1 MVDTNKKLPKHGWDD
16 KEIVPK
22 KGFTT
27 GYQDILGNK
36 EITYASPSEPDK
48 YSYQK
53 TRASGSYETIQID
66 SSKKEIRT
74 LFAPG
79 EERGYTGGGKST
91 QVDGHQD
98 NNTESTFRINVAGDF
113 GTSNKTLYHT
123 STEGSVIAHNRYKDE
138 YVVAA
143 SESKSYYGTFGD
155 HATEHDGNWHEGFK
169 KDHVEAIAKNKI
181 TMVEGGDYAL
191 HIQKGNADTHIAQKG
206 RIFSG
211 SDMLIESK
219 TKITLKVGA
228 STITI
233 TSGNITIKSPRID
246 LNP

>member
-1 MVDTNKKLPKHGWDD
+1 MVDTNKKLPKHVWDD
-16 KEIVPK
+16 KEVTPK

-27 GYQDILGNK
+27 GWQDILGNK
-36 EITYASPSEPDK
+36 EFTYASPSEPEK

-53 TRASGSYETIQID
+53 TRASGSYETVHFDQ
-66 SSKKEIRT
+66 KKAEVIT
-74 LFAPG
+74 NFQPG
-79 EERGYTGGGKST
+79 EQRGYVAGGKST
-91 QVDGHQD
+91 QIDGHQD
-98 NNTESTFRINVAGDF
+98 NNTESTHRINVAGDY
-113 GTSNKTLYHT
+113 GTANKTWYHT
-123 STEGSVIAHNRYKDE
+123 STEGTVMAHNRYKDE

-143 SESKSYYGTFGD
+143 SESKSYYGTYGD
-155 HATEHDGNWHEGFK
+155 HATEHEGNWHEGFK

-191 HIQKGNADTHIAQKG
+191 HVQKGNADTHIAQKG
-206 RIFSG
+206 RIYSG

-219 TKITLKVGA
+219 TKITIKVGA

-233 TSGNITIKSPRID
+233 TPSNITIKSPRID